1 VGPVVGIVVAGGAG
15 TRFGA
20 LKQFA
25 TLHGRAVAERAVD
38 ACRSVADR
46 VVLVVPA
53 GHDGPAFGADA
64 VVVGGQTRSASV
76 RAGLA
81 AAGQA
86 EVVVVHDAARPLAR
100 PELFAAVV
108 AAVQAGAAG
117 AVCAVEVTDTV
128 KRVVAG
134 EAGEL
139 TVIETLDRR
148 SLVAVQTPQAFRLDA
163 LRRAHAGE
171 PEATDDAALVEAIG
185 LAVRV
190 VPGDPENLKLTTPA
204 DLVRA
209 ERLAVP

>member
-1 VGPVVGIVVAGGAG
+1 MGPVVGIVVAGGAG